1 MIHNSE
7 FIRKLLHLSNLVIP
21 FTYLFYFDSKV
32 EALIILL
39 PITLLAS
46 LIEYLRINSIS
57 VKNIFDKYLFSML
70 RNHEKS
76 GKYTGATWVFISSTL
91 SIGIFPKDIA
101 IISLIYM
108 SIGDTAAGLIGRK
121 FGRIKIYNKTLEGAL
136 AGFIVC
142 LIVGLMIDLNLSKTV
157 VAIGAL
163 SAAIIE
169 FMPISIDDN
178 LRIPL
183 FSGTVMYVMS
193 IVLI

>member
-7 FIRKLLHLSNLVIP
+7 FLRKLLHLSNLVIP

-39 PITLLAS
+39 PITSFAF

>member
-7 FIRKLLHLSNLVIP
+7 FLRKLLHLSNLVIP

-39 PITLLAS
+39 PITLLAF
-46 LIEYLRINSIS
+46 LIEYFRINSIS

-193 IVLI
+193 IFLI

>member
-7 FIRKLLHLSNLVIP
+7 FLRKLLHLSNLVIP

-39 PITLLAS
+39 PITLLAF

-169 FMPISIDDN
+169 LMPISIDDN

-193 IVLI
+193 IFLI

>member
-169 FMPISIDDN
+169 LMPISIDDN

>member
-1 MIHNSE
+1 LIHNSE

>member
-39 PITLLAS
+39 PITSFAF
-46 LIEYLRINSIS
+46 LIEYLRINSIT

>member
-7 FIRKLLHLSNLVIP
+7 FLRKLLHLSNLVIP

-39 PITLLAS
+39 PITSLAF

-193 IVLI
+193 IFLI

>member
-7 FIRKLLHLSNLVIP
+7 LLRKLLHLSNLVIP
-21 FTYLFYFDSKV
+21 FTYLFYFESKV
-32 EALIILL
+32 QALIILL
-39 PITLLAS
+39 PITSFAF
-46 LIEYLRINSIS
+46 LIEYLRINSTS
-57 VKNIFDKYLFSML
+57 VKNTFDKYLFSML

-101 IISLIYM
+101 VISLIYM

-142 LIVGLMIDLNLSKTV
+142 LIVGLMIDLNLSKTL

-169 FMPISIDDN
+169 LMPISIDDN

-183 FSGTVMYVMS
+183 FTGTVMYVMS
-193 IVLI
+193 IFLI

>member
-1 MIHNSE
+1 MIYNSE

>member
-1 MIHNSE
+1 LIHNSE
-7 FIRKLLHLSNLVIP
+7 FLRKLLHLSNLVIP

-39 PITLLAS
+39 PITSFAF

-76 GKYTGATWVFISSTL
+76 GKYTGATWIFISSTL
-91 SIGIFPKDIA
+91 SIAIFPKDIA

-142 LIVGLMIDLNLSKTV
+142 LILGLMIDLNLSKTL

-169 FMPISIDDN
+169 LMPISIDDN
-178 LRIPL
+178 LIIPL

-193 IVLI
+193 IFLI

>member
-1 MIHNSE
+1 LIHNSE
-7 FIRKLLHLSNLVIP
+7 FLRKLLHLSNLVIP

-39 PITLLAS
+39 PITLLAF

>member
-39 PITLLAS
+39 PITLLAF

-142 LIVGLMIDLNLSKTV
+142 LILGLMIDLNLSKTL

-169 FMPISIDDN
+169 LMPISIDDN

>member
-1 MIHNSE
+1 LIHNSE
-7 FIRKLLHLSNLVIP
+7 FLRKLLHLSNLVIP

-39 PITLLAS
+39 PITLFAL
-46 LIEYLRINSIS
+46 LIEYLRISSIS

-101 IISLIYM
+101 VISLIYM

-142 LIVGLMIDLNLSKTV
+142 LFVGLMIDLNLSKTL

-169 FMPISIDDN
+169 LMPISIDDN

-183 FSGTVMYVMS
+183 FTGTVMYVMS
-193 IVLI
+193 IFLI

>member
-142 LIVGLMIDLNLSKTV
+142 LFVGLMIDLNLSKTL

-169 FMPISIDDN
+169 LMPISIDDN

-193 IVLI
+193 IFLI

>member
-7 FIRKLLHLSNLVIP
+7 FLRKLLHLSNLVIP

-39 PITLLAS
+39 PITLLAF

-142 LIVGLMIDLNLSKTV
+142 LIVGLMIDLNLSKTL

>member
-39 PITLLAS
+39 PITLLAF

-108 SIGDTAAGLIGRK
+108 SIGDTVAGLIGRK

-178 LRIPL
+178 LIIPL

>member
-1 MIHNSE
+1 LIHNSE

-39 PITLLAS
+39 PITLLAF

>member
-39 PITLLAS
+39 PITLLAF
-46 LIEYLRINSIS
+46 LIEYFRINSIS

>member
-1 MIHNSE
+1 LIHNSE
-7 FIRKLLHLSNLVIP
+7 FLRKLLHLSNLVIP

-39 PITLLAS
+39 PITLFAL
-46 LIEYLRINSIS
+46 LIEYLRISSIS

-101 IISLIYM
+101 VISLIYM

-142 LIVGLMIDLNLSKTV
+142 LIVGLMIDLNLSKTL

-169 FMPISIDDN
+169 LMPISIDDN

-183 FSGTVMYVMS
+183 FTGTVMYVMS
-193 IVLI
+193 IFLI

>member
-1 MIHNSE
+1 LIHNSE

-142 LIVGLMIDLNLSKTV
+142 LIVGLMIDLNLSKTL

-169 FMPISIDDN
+169 LMPISIDDN

-193 IVLI
+193 IFLI

>member
-7 FIRKLLHLSNLVIP
+7 FLRKLLHLSNLVIP

-39 PITLLAS
+39 PITSFAF

-76 GKYTGATWVFISSTL
+76 GKYTGATWIFISSTL
-91 SIGIFPKDIA
+91 SIAIFPKDIA

>member
-7 FIRKLLHLSNLVIP
+7 FLRKLLHLSNLVIP

-193 IVLI
+193 IFLI

>member
-39 PITLLAS
+39 PITLLAF

>member
-39 PITLLAS
+39 PITLLAF
-46 LIEYLRINSIS
+46 LIEYFRINSIS

-142 LIVGLMIDLNLSKTV
+142 LIVGLMIDLNLSKTL

-169 FMPISIDDN
+169 LMPISIDDN

-193 IVLI
+193 IFLI

>member
-7 FIRKLLHLSNLVIP
+7 FLRKLLHLSNLVIP

-39 PITLLAS
+39 PITLFAL
-46 LIEYLRINSIS
+46 LIEYLRISSIS

-101 IISLIYM
+101 VISLIYM

-142 LIVGLMIDLNLSKTV
+142 LFVGLMIDLNLSKTL

-169 FMPISIDDN
+169 LMPISIDDN

-183 FSGTVMYVMS
+183 FTGTVMYVMS
-193 IVLI
+193 IFLI

>member
-7 FIRKLLHLSNLVIP
+7 FLRKLLHLSNLVIP

-39 PITLLAS
+39 PITLLAF
-46 LIEYLRINSIS
+46 LIEYFRINSIS

>member
-39 PITLLAS
+39 PITLLAF

-57 VKNIFDKYLFSML
+57 VKNIFDKYLFSIL

-121 FGRIKIYNKTLEGAL
+121 FGRIKFYNKTLEGAL
-136 AGFIVC
+136 AGLIFSLIIV
-142 LIVGLMIDLNLSKTV
+142 LMMDLSLPNV
-157 VAIGAL
+157 IIIIGAF
-163 SAAIIE
+163 SAMIIE
-169 FMPISIDDN
+169 LIPVSLDDN

-183 FSGTVMYVMS
+183 FSGTIMYAMS